1 MLWPNPT
8 PPHEEDHERTR
19 VLPRSPQGRAA
30 GLPSRPPSAAEGPAR
45 LPPHERSPSAA
56 QIAWTLTSEL
66 RACCDLAA
74 TSRVDWNPTPPPTLD
89 EIVADFERHDGE
101 LDALVAGLEDE
112 AWRGRGQFLVG
123 TRVAM
128 EQPVGDLLWLFLFDG
143 IHHRGQLSTY
153 LRPMGGKVPS
163 IYGPS
168 GDEAGT

>member
-1 MLWPNPT
+1 MN
-8 PPHEEDHERTR
+8 EREFFRARRQAERPVFLR
-19 VLPRSPQGRAA
+19 VLRA
-30 GLPSRPPSAAEGPAR
+30 LPKDR
-45 LPPHERSPSAA
+45 LDYRPHERSPSAA

-74 TSRVDWNPTPPPTLD
+74 TSRVDWKPTPPPPLD
-89 EIVADFERHDGE
+89 EVVADFERYDCE
-101 LDALVAGLEDE
+101 LDALVARSDEE
-112 AWRGRGQFLVG
+112 AWHRRGQFLVG

-128 EQPVGDLLWLFLFDG
+128 EQPVCDMLWLFLFDG